1 METTV
6 LKIDGMTCGGCA
18 KSVTRALTA
27 VPGVSKAEVSLEQ
40 AQATVEFD
48 PGRVDPARLAEAVE
62 DAGFSIP

>member
-18 KSVTRALTA
+18 KSVARALTA
-27 VPGVSKAEVSLEQ
+27 LPGVSKAEVSLEQ

-48 PGRVDPARLAEAVE
+48 PRRVDPARLAEAVE